1 MADKIEIKALIRP
14 DLDTG
19 GVVKKVSTI
28 QSLLKKIDLPP
39 TLQKEFNGLFN
50 DFNDNIDKINNAF
63 SKGFETKGSVKS
75 LNSLTSHMEKITDKI
90 IAKWNQAS
98 SNEGFAKQFSPE
110 IASQIDN
117 IDKEIKDLRVSITKL
132 NAKPLGDI
140 KQMVEELKGQGA
152 KKTGNQVAS
161 LLDQG
166 DLKQAIGLLTLT
178 IEKRKSLNETMFKG
192 AAKTTLEND
201 NKALEKMLNALVEID
216 EKSDALRKIEDLKT
230 ERISKMADLMASVE
244 KACQEAGVDVATL
257 GEYINKTGS
266 NIDDAAASTQQ
277 FTSEVDEIKDR
288 IKYFFSLNNA
298 IQLVR
303 QALRQTFEAAKELDA
318 AMTET
323 AVVTD
328 FSVGDMW
335 DMLPKYTKT
344 AQKLGATTKGV
355 YETLTLFY
363 QQGLDTNEA
372 MALGV
377 ETLEMARIAGMD
389 YEEATSK
396 MTAALRGFNMEL
408 NELSA
413 QRVNDVYSELAAIT
427 AADTDQIATAMTKTA
442 SIANSANMEF
452 ETTAAFLSQIIETT
466 QESAETAGT
475 AMKTVIA
482 RFTELKKDPSLI
494 GEVDGEVIDA
504 NKIETAL
511 NSIGVALRDN
521 LTGQFRDLDD
531 VFLDIAQ
538 KWEGLDTNTQRYIAT
553 IAAGSRQ
560 QSRFIA
566 MMSDYE
572 RTMELVNA
580 ANNSAGS
587 SQAQFDKT
595 LESMEA
601 KLNQLKNT
609 WQEFTLGLMDQGVLK
624 GLIEVLNG
632 ILTAINKITNLP
644 GVLGGASKALLG
656 FFTLFTGKKLFSAI
670 SKSIIPNLVGTF
682 TGAGVKSG
690 MSFGSALVDE
700 FSNVKKVI
708 NKFFGKEIID
718 PRTAEGFKQIF
729 KIDYADDSF
738 QKLTAS
744 LKDYTEA
751 QITLNKVESMRS
763 RLSETETITEERKV
777 ILSQT
782 TTKAVLQE
790 AAAENS
796 LAKATGLT
804 NIQARQALQIASA
817 GVPIDHAAIAAK
829 YGITSAT
836 IAQKLGVENL
846 TDAKEEDINATII
859 QMVAEKT
866 STLGRAKTI
875 ATLLFSTKAQK
886 REAAAKLLNATAT
899 GTATKAQIV
908 FNAVLQALPIGW
920 VVAGIVAIGAAIA
933 GLIVIIKHFSLDA
946 QMERAAEGAQ
956 RSAEAFESAKQAYD
970 DLMNT
975 IEEHKNAV
983 DSIDNLTK
991 GTIEFTNAIYE
1002 ANLKMLELMDTYS
1015 KLRESG
1021 MTETDENGLI
1031 VLTTEGEQYLKNS
1044 ANQKKL
1050 NTQQIQTVSNIEANN
1065 IQAKVQGE
1073 AFAEALEKKK
1083 ALGQATGGVLG
1094 GATGAAAGAL
1104 GGAALGVKAGA
1115 TIGTF
1120 IAPAMG
1126 TLVGAAI
1133 GGLVGGIG
1141 GALVTGISGAI
1152 GGSELGDE
1160 LAGKKTKEKFDT
1172 ALSDDRFNTS
1182 KELNTLFAEQMMGP
1196 GNKRTYTQDFTD
1208 LANAAGLTTDELYD
1222 LKDSV
1227 IDYKISQEE
1236 ATEKNREQVEEL
1248 LRSRASSGLASS
1260 NLINKLPEIFS
1271 AGNEDLL
1278 NFTEEQIND
1287 EEENLDS
1294 KKEKEQKAEEWAS
1307 KGLIDEID
1315 LTGLSEEAMAKKL
1328 YSAVTGIA
1336 EKDITLGTQDIEI
1349 ELAKFSLSV
1358 NKGNELSKEMNAFYE
1373 QFAGMPK
1380 QYLELGEVL
1389 IESGKYTLE
1398 DIKTWYT
1405 EDGKITAEFQRL
1417 LDSVDKGSLLKSQ
1430 LEKQKQKNESLA
1442 KTTEEIFSAFAE
1454 GKALEDIDTSV
1465 LTALNLEL
1473 SNLSGVYDKNVT
1485 AAEEWASVANQG
1497 VAAQMSYLIN
1507 LKVQQ
1512 EKDYLEKVQQA
1523 RAYRAE
1529 LEATIGKLRE
1539 TGQTSIDFDINGDG
1553 IKEVG
1558 VSLQELEQYLQ
1569 NTDWTIE
1576 IEAET
1581 NFDSG
1586 QDFVQNIIDDFSG
1599 LGSIFETLSGKMKYT
1614 VEEAQKLAKVFPT
1627 ILENATIT
1635 GEGLIILDEAARA
1648 SAIQTQKDILK
1659 GSEEN
1664 SQGIIDIKIAQL
1676 DTEIEAKESEIKAV
1690 EEILATEN
1698 ENYARAALAKILMEG
1713 SVTAKKAEE
1722 GSEQLENSA
1731 EVEEGRVA
1739 NNEAGLTAQLT
1750 NEVSNEKIKEKLWR
1764 DEQRFHKDNEVDTL
1778 EKLDLANED
1787 HLREFMRI
1795 LGAKA
1800 LSVLETGN
1808 YEVDIAEETATLTNL
1823 ATSKSLDE
1831 DINMLGQKGGVIAQ
1845 FLNKTRTAVQDFLK
1859 REVDIRIQSHNTEE
1873 AIKEKLAQK
1882 NGKNYFDP
1890 STTQDPYELTGI
1902 VVGDLL
1908 NDFEDDFSSFADSF
1922 FKGGTADYSIYKN
1935 DDGGLDLGKDTGLD
1949 ISEYLSEADF
1959 KAEIDEE
1966 KLKKEVEVDYDENGN
1981 IDYLETFRNYYQS
1994 ESTNLQNLYKE
2005 RQDLVNGKTLIE
2017 AAAKNALSQLDN
2029 IGKDSDK
2036 GGSGSSDKDDKW
2048 EYKRDYDEN
2057 IKSQINAA
2065 DKKLSKLEA
2074 EFEGLLNDENATL
2087 EDMIAKKLEMAAV
2100 DEEKI
2105 KLIEQQIELDRAE
2118 IEKLNKQHP
2127 EWADLVYVD
2136 ENGAFQVDKD
2146 KVNAQGFNKEQGEEF
2161 EKWVQEQTAAHEN
2174 LLSSSLDM
2182 VTTINEAAERLKII
2196 TNEFDQIYNNELK
2209 IEGLQR
2215 KRSKLETEYNELL
2228 EKNNNNVQGLVDNLS
2243 EQYDSLK
2250 EEQKLLEQNH
2260 NLSQLQLDSFL
2271 GSSKNQA
2278 FQDYYNYDKETNSF
2292 EINVEAM
2299 EKLAAFDEELYNV
2312 VSDFLETA
2320 MGYWEDNIEW
2330 EEKLLDNTEA
2340 IAKKQKE
2347 AEESFDNLQIRL
2359 YDEIINYMEQEIEAV
2374 EELYSSINDSNE
2386 RILDSI
2392 NESLAQQRQDRQNAE
2407 TESEINDMRN
2417 RLAYLQMDTSGANQ
2431 NEILNLQ
2438 KQIREKEQDY
2448 TDTLIDQKIDELQ
2461 KQNDFAA
2468 EQRERQIQLLQQEHE
2483 EAQLNG
2489 SYLKSAKEAL
2499 DSLLVNN
2506 GDLNKAFYGTI
2517 GNGDENSPL
2526 KKIFPNGESVGKI
2539 ISDNLLADTGKM
2551 PTQSQT
2557 DENTLTIG
2565 DQVAKALVR
2574 IQELRSTPNA
2584 DISRTVL
2591 RVASGLDK
2599 VSDLDYYIYDLDKD
2613 GKVTEEDARLWL
2625 KGAVGLAS
2633 VPKYATGGLADF
2645 TGPAWLDG
2653 TKSRPELVL
2662 NQKDTQNFL
2671 QLKDIL
2677 ASFMSNNGSLQNSAE
2692 NRGDNYYEIH
2702 LNVEKIT
2709 SDYDVEQLA
2718 NKVKSIIAEDA
2729 NSRGVNSIY
2738 RRR

>member
-117 IDKEIKDLRVSITKL
+117 IDKEIKDLRDSITKL

-216 EKSDALRKIEDLKT
+216 EKSDALKKIEDLKT

-257 GEYINKTGS
+257 GEYINKTSS

-344 AQKLGATTKGV
+344 AQELGATTKGV

-372 MALGV
+372 IALGT
-377 ETLEMARIAGMD
+377 ETLKMARIAGMD

-572 RTMELVNA
+572 RTMELVTA
-580 ANNSAGS
+580 ANDSAGS

-609 WQEFTLGLMDQGVLK
+609 WQEFTLGLMDQGILK
-624 GLIEVLNG
+624 EGIEALNG
-632 ILTAINKITNLP
+632 ILGAINKITNLP
-644 GVLGGASKALLG
+644 GILGGASKALLG
-656 FFTLFTGKKLFSAI
+656 FFTLFTGKKLFGAL
-670 SKSIIPNLVGTF
+670 SKSVIPNLVGQF
-682 TGAGVKSG
+682 TGAGVQAGVKFSDA
-690 MSFGSALVDE
+690 MTQE
-700 FSNVKKVI
+700 FEGTKTLIS
-708 NKFFGKEIID
+708 KFFGTNLID
-718 PRTAEGFKQIF
+718 PQTVEGFKQLFNQDMSREALDTLAEIGPAYKLAEKSKQGMALVESDLM
-729 KIDYADDSF
+729 KITGLSNVQAKEALAMTKLGIPIDAASAAAK
-738 QKLTAS
+738 QGVTAAIIAEEQSQGRLNKENEEALRVELMKLT
-744 LKDYTEA
+744 
-751 QITLNKVESMRS
+751 
-763 RLSETETITEERKV
+763 
-777 ILSQT
+777 
-782 TTKAVLQE
+782 
-790 AAAENS
+790 
-796 LAKATGLT
+796 
-804 NIQARQALQIASA
+804 
-817 GVPIDHAAIAAK
+817 
-829 YGITSAT
+829 
-836 IAQKLGVENL
+836 
-846 TDAKEEDINATII
+846 
-859 QMVAEKT
+859 AEKT
-866 STLGRAKTI
+866 SLLTKAKSV
-875 ATLLFSTKAQK
+875 AVLLFSTNTQK
-886 REAAAKLLNATAT
+886 RETAAKILNIGATKGAIVAQLGLNAATA
-899 GTATKAQIV
+899 A
-908 FNAVLQALPIGW
+908 FPIGW
-920 VVAGIVAIGAAIA
+920 IVAGLAAVAA
-933 GLIVIIKHFSLDA
+933 GLYLLIKWAKDNSL
-946 QMERAAEGAQ
+946 EG
-956 RSAEAFESAKQAYD
+956 RLEKTEK
-970 DLMNT
+970 
-975 IEEHKNAV
+975 
-983 DSIDNLTK
+983 SIDEFNEAISESQQRVQDLKQDWEALINTEQEIDKLTK
-991 GTIEFTNAIYE
+991 GTVEWKKALFDANEQVLLLLEKYPLLKNYVSVGENGQIKIEEEGYNQLLENQVQGLSNLQAGQAVEEFKKWDIQGKLWENKIFQAAKVSSIE
-1002 ANLKMLELMDTYS
+1002 SANKEDLGEILKSKNFANLLPSKVSFEEIDIENDDEIKNIMYASGLGSSYIKDNENNLKILKQNQGDLYSYDFSKLIEEGFSEDIIFDALGFDKDNINLSKDYQRFQMDRLVNEKIYASNLLTAKASQELLDSSIGDDLIDIFSESLSKESFTESAIKEKASTIDPEQFLRDEGLSIDSDNLSNLRKMYS
-1015 KLRESG
+1015 KLSGVAPEDISEGWSTDDLKEKIATIQLGESAG
-1021 MTETDENGLI
+1021 KELNQTYEKLSKNFDTLTTGYQEQVEALISLDEE
-1031 VLTTEGEQYLKNS
+1031 LTTEE
-1044 ANQKKL
+1044 
-1050 NTQQIQTVSNIEANN
+1050 IQTWFKEDGSFNLESMNQSIADFEAKFGSIEVAAAKMSAEVAEQISNT
-1065 IQAKVQGE
+1065 
-1073 AFAEALEKKK
+1073 FAE
-1083 ALGQATGGVLG
+1083 
-1094 GATGAAAGAL
+1094 
-1104 GGAALGVKAGA
+1104 
-1115 TIGTF
+1115 
-1120 IAPAMG
+1120 
-1126 TLVGAAI
+1126 
-1133 GGLVGGIG
+1133 
-1141 GALVTGISGAI
+1141 
-1152 GGSELGDE
+1152 
-1160 LAGKKTKEKFDT
+1160 
-1172 ALSDDRFNTS
+1172 
-1182 KELNTLFAEQMMGP
+1182 
-1196 GNKRTYTQDFTD
+1196 
-1208 LANAAGLTTDELYD
+1208 
-1222 LKDSV
+1222 
-1227 IDYKISQEE
+1227 
-1236 ATEKNREQVEEL
+1236 
-1248 LRSRASSGLASS
+1248 SS
-1260 NLINKLPEIFS
+1260 NS
-1271 AGNEDLL
+1271 LL
-1278 NFTEEQIND
+1278 
-1287 EEENLDS
+1287 
-1294 KKEKEQKAEEWAS
+1294 
-1307 KGLIDEID
+1307 
-1315 LTGLSEEAMAKKL
+1315 
-1328 YSAVTGIA
+1328 
-1336 EKDITLGTQDIEI
+1336 
-1349 ELAKFSLSV
+1349 
-1358 NKGNELSKEMNAFYE
+1358 
-1373 QFAGMPK
+1373 
-1380 QYLELGEVL
+1380 LELGE
-1389 IESGKYTLE
+1389 GKTLSE
-1398 DIKTWYT
+1398 IDP
-1405 EDGKITAEFQRL
+1405 
-1417 LDSVDKGSLLKSQ
+1417 
-1430 LEKQKQKNESLA
+1430 EKL
-1442 KTTEEIFSAFAE
+1442 
-1454 GKALEDIDTSV
+1454 TSV
-1465 LTALNLEL
+1465 SGQL
-1473 SNLSGVYDKNVT
+1473 STIKGLYDENKT
-1485 AAEEWASVANQG
+1485 AAEEWADLTNKGSVAQAEYLLNIQQSLRQSANEEQIQ
-1497 VAAQMSYLIN
+1497 AAKKYQEEIEELQSQIDNPELGFDTKKAEEQL
-1507 LKVQQ
+1507 LKMQQ
-1512 EKDYLEKVQQA
+1512 DY
-1523 RAYRAE
+1523 YE
-1529 LEATIGKLRE
+1529 LL
-1539 TGQTSIDFDINGDG
+1539 DDIELNPIEVDLAVDG
-1553 IKEVG
+1553 ILGYTDSITSALSVIDEGFKTNRESFEDLMETFPEVLNG
-1558 VSLQELEQYLQ
+1558 ATVLANGEIQLNEQVLKSAVEKRKG
-1569 NTDWTIE
+1569 E
-1576 IEAET
+1576 IESSA
-1581 NFDSG
+1581 D
-1586 QDFVQNIIDDFSG
+1586 
-1599 LGSIFETLSGKMKYT
+1599 
-1614 VEEAQKLAKVFPT
+1614 AQIAQIKDA
-1627 ILENATIT
+1627 IE
-1635 GEGLIILDEAARA
+1635 
-1648 SAIQTQKDILK
+1648 SAIAQRNALQATYEFMSNTAVKSAIL
-1659 GSEEN
+1659 
-1664 SQGIIDIKIAQL
+1664 QGK
-1676 DTEIEAKESEIKAV
+1676 SY
-1690 EEILATEN
+1690 EEILAAAGESFKGQSIAGGLAYQAIKTASQSAETQQTEDSDEVGSN
-1698 ENYARAALAKILMEG
+1698 LTQSIGQADEASWRAYGNMIDYTNKYRFAVNDAVKSVDALARGDVNSIVSGYKTYGFVKGTTKTYTSTNEKKTEGLPEVKLDIPEEEIRQTLESVFSSLNMSNDYYTTRTEDENYKNFLNGLQVSISDFDNLISSYSNQIIRL
-1713 SVTAKKAEE
+1713 
-1722 GSEQLENSA
+1722 
-1731 EVEEGRVA
+1731 
-1739 NNEAGLTAQLT
+1739 EAGKVEASTA
-1750 NEVSNEKIKEKLWR
+1750 
-1764 DEQRFHKDNEVDTL
+1764 
-1778 EKLDLANED
+1778 LDRLVA
-1787 HLREFMRI
+1787 
-1795 LGAKA
+1795 
-1800 LSVLETGN
+1800 
-1808 YEVDIAEETATLTNL
+1808 
-1823 ATSKSLDE
+1823 
-1831 DINMLGQKGGVIAQ
+1831 
-1845 FLNKTRTAVQDFLK
+1845 
-1859 REVDIRIQSHNTEE
+1859 
-1873 AIKEKLAQK
+1873 
-1882 NGKNYFDP
+1882 
-1890 STTQDPYELTGI
+1890 
-1902 VVGDLL
+1902 
-1908 NDFEDDFSSFADSF
+1908 
-1922 FKGGTADYSIYKN
+1922 GGTIK
-1935 DDGGLDLGKDTGLD
+1935 G
-1949 ISEYLSEADF
+1949 
-1959 KAEIDEE
+1959 
-1966 KLKKEVEVDYDENGN
+1966 
-1981 IDYLETFRNYYQS
+1981 
-1994 ESTNLQNLYKE
+1994 
-2005 RQDLVNGKTLIE
+2005 
-2017 AAAKNALSQLDN
+2017 
-2029 IGKDSDK
+2029 DSK
-2036 GGSGSSDKDDKW
+2036 GSSGSDKDESW
-2048 EYKRDYDEN
+2048 EYERDYDEN

-2278 FQDYYNYDKETNSF
+2278 FQDYYSYDKETNSF

-2517 GNGDENSPL
+2517 GKGDENSPL

-2625 KGAVGLAS
+2625 KGAVGLAA

-2662 NQKDTQNFL
+2662 NQRDTQNFL